1 MNVTANKPQTAAA
14 TTARGTGEVV
24 EFQLDGRTVRAL
36 KGQNLVDALLEAG
49 EPISAFCYHPG
60 LSVAAQC
67 RQCLVGIGD
76 GYRLVPACQCT
87 VQHGLSVRSQT
98 DQVRDARRAMLELT
112 LLNHP
117 VDCVICDKA
126 GECALQR
133 HYMDWDARPAA
144 INHEKVHKPK
154 RVDLGPNVVLDAER
168 CILCSRC
175 VRFCTE
181 VAQQQQLTMAQR
193 GDHTVLTTA
202 PGQQLDN
209 PYALNTVD
217 ICPVGALTDK
227 DFRFRSRV
235 WELWSTLSVC
245 NGCAAGCATEIHHKG
260 HEIYRLVPPKRW
272 DMNLSWMCDEGRRS
286 YKAVGTERLT
296 EAVVDG
302 HPATPEQGCAR
313 AATALALLARRDPT
327 SLAVVLGAD
336 ATNEDNF
343 MAAQLARHW
352 VGARVFVADRADDG
366 RGDTILRRDD
376 PNPNR
381 AGAQALTAD
390 QDATTTS
397 REALLAAL
405 GAGAIKGLYV
415 VGNASELAAPIAAAL
430 AATEF
435 VLVQATHASALTRA
449 AQVVLPAAAWPEV
462 DGTITN
468 ERREVGRLRAAFE
481 PPGQARAHW
490 AWIAEIGAALGQ
502 PRQCASAKDVFEQL
516 RDQVPLFRR
525 ASWGEERPTVRLR
538 WACRRG

>member
-1 MNVTANKPQTAAA
+1 MNVTANKPQSAVASA
-14 TTARGTGEVV
+14 ARGTGEVV
-24 EFQLDGRTVRAL
+24 EFQLDGRPIRAL
-36 KGQNLVDALLEAG
+36 KGQNLLEALLEAG
-49 EPISAFCYHPG
+49 EPLSAFCYHPG

-67 RQCLVGIGD
+67 RQCLVGIGE

-87 VQHGLSVRSQT
+87 VQHGVSVRSQT
-98 DQVRDARRAMLELT
+98 DQVRDARRAMLEFT

-144 INHEKVHKPK
+144 INHQKVHKPK
-154 RVDLGPNVVLDAER
+154 RVDLGPNIVLDAER

-175 VRFCTE
+175 IRFCSE
-181 VAQQQQLTMAQR
+181 VAGAPQLTFAER
-193 GDHTVLTTA
+193 GDHTELTTA
-202 PGQQLDN
+202 PGQALDN

-235 WELWSTLSVC
+235 WDLWSTLSVC
-245 NGCAAGCATEIHHKG
+245 NGCAAGCATELHHKG
-260 HEIYRLVPPKRW
+260 GAIHRMVPPKRW

-286 YKAVGTERLT
+286 YQAIAADRLT
-296 EAVVDG
+296 EAVADG
-302 HPATPEQGCAR
+302 QPATPEQACAR
-313 AATALALLARRDPT
+313 AASALEALAGRAPA

-343 MAAQLARHW
+343 AAVQLASRW
-352 VGARVFVADRADDG
+352 AGARLFIADRADDG

-381 AGAQALTAD
+381 AGTQAVAAQFAGATAD
-390 QDATTTS
+390 GAALL
-397 REALLAAL
+397 EALR
-405 GAGAIKGLYV
+405 AGSIKGLYV
-415 VGNASELAAPIAAAL
+415 VGNASDLAAPVAAAL
-430 AATEF
+430 GSVEF
-435 VLVQATHASALTRA
+435 VVVQATCSSPLTQA
-449 AQVVLPAAAWPEV
+449 AQVVLPAAAWAEV
-462 DGTITN
+462 EGTITN
-468 ERREVGRLRAAFE
+468 WRNELGRLRAAFE
-481 PPGQARAHW
+481 PPGHARPHW
-490 AWIAEIGAALGQ
+490 AWIHAIGAALGHPPQ
-502 PRQCASAKDVFEQL
+502 GEAAKDVFEQL
-516 RDQVPLFRR
+516 RDEVPLFRR

>member
-1 MNVTANKPQTAAA
+1 MTASKPQTAAPSA
-14 TTARGTGEVV
+14 ARGTGEVV
-24 EFQLDGRTVRAL
+24 ELQLDGRPIRAL
-36 KGQNLVDALLEAG
+36 KGQNLLEALLEAG
-49 EPISAFCYHPG
+49 EPVSAFCYHPG

-76 GYRLVPACQCT
+76 GHRLVPACQCT
-87 VQHGLSVRSQT
+87 VQHGQSVRSQT

-175 VRFCTE
+175 IRFCSE
-181 VAQQQQLTMAQR
+181 VAQQPQLTFAQR

-245 NGCAAGCATEIHHKG
+245 NGCAAGCATELHHKRR
-260 HEIYRLVPPKRW
+260 EIYRMVPPKRW
-272 DMNLSWMCDEGRRS
+272 DMNQSWMCDEGRRS
-286 YKAVGTERLT
+286 YQAAAANRLT
-296 EAVVDG
+296 EVLVDG
-302 HPATPEQGCAR
+302 QPASGEQACAR
-313 AATALALLARRDPT
+313 AAAALSELVRRDP
-327 SLAVVLGAD
+327 SRLAVVLGAD

-343 MAAQLARHW
+343 AALQLAQQWR
-352 VGARVFVADRADDG
+352 GARLFLADRADDG

-381 AGAQALTAD
+381 AGVQALLAD
-390 QDATTTS
+390 APAATD

-405 GAGAIKGLYV
+405 AAGAIQGLYV
-415 VGNASELAAPIAAAL
+415 LGDASELAAPISAAL
-430 AATEF
+430 GATEF
-435 VLVQATHASALTRA
+435 VLVQATHASALSQA

-468 ERREVGRLRAAFE
+468 ASHELGRLRAAFE
-481 PPGQARAHW
+481 PPGQARPHW
-490 AWIAEIGAALGQ
+490 AWVGALAAALGQ
-502 PRQCASAKDVFEQL
+502 PQRYASAKDLFEAL
-516 RDQVPLFRR
+516 RDQVALFRR